1 METPVSIAPSPE
13 SGGIRVTGTVK
24 WFNQAKGYGFITS
37 RDVVGNVVVGDVLL
51 HRSVIEAYG
60 DTPVLE
66 GATVECD
73 AIQKVR
79 QLKTVFQAKKI
90 VRVDNATSGN
100 GVAVNGD
107 AGSKREQRPRD
118 ILVQEP
124 TGPVIEAVCKW
135 FARPKGFGFLTSQD
149 VAGDIFVHMDLMRR
163 FGLRDLK
170 QGQRVRVRAGETQ
183 KGWTATEIQLVPEA
197 VPEPV
202 PEAAI
207 VPNRPFRLVTPAEF
221 AA

>member
-37 RDVVGNVVVGDVLL
+37 NDVVGNVIVGDVLL
-51 HRSVIEAYG
+51 HRSVIEAFG

-73 AIQKVR
+73 VIQKVKE
-79 QLKTVFQAKKI
+79 LKTVFQAKKI
-90 VRVDNATSGN
+90 LRVDNATSGN
-100 GVAVNGD
+100 GVALNG
-107 AGSKREQRPRD
+107 AGPRRELRPRE

-124 TGPVIEAVCKW
+124 TGPVFQAVCKW
-135 FARPKGFGFLTSQD
+135 FARPKGYGFLVGED
-149 VAGDIFVHMDLMRR
+149 VSGDIFVHMDLLRR
-163 FGLRDLK
+163 FGIRDLK
-170 QGQRVRVRAGETQ
+170 EGQRVQVRIAVAP
-183 KGWTATEIQLVPEA
+183 KGWTATEVHLVPQA
-197 VPEPV
+197 VPV
-202 PEAAI
+202 I
-207 VPNRPFRLVTPAEF
+207 VPSRPFRLVTPAEF